1 MPGKLPEQREVKLTE
16 GIHLR
21 DATET
26 QNVRARFLHE
36 RQIGRVARQFQREVG
51 FDRRIHFARA
61 AVINIP
67 AAIGQLAFQDVANAT
82 LLNRIIHFTE
92 PMHEEDV
99 IGTESAIDEQLAAP
113 MPIGPLL
120 PEQVFLRARDCVRD
134 LGVLRAV
141 GCARIRRRARQRD
154 KIRGWQRHCS

>member
-1 MPGKLPEQREVKLTE
+1 MPGELSKQREVELAKR
-16 GIHLR
+16 IHLR

-26 QNVRARFLHE
+26 ENVRARFLHE

-67 AAIGQLAFQDVANAT
+67 AAIRQLAFQDVANAT

-99 IGTESAIDEQLAAP
+99 IGAESAIDEQLAAP

-120 PEQVFLRARDCVRD
+120 PEEVLLRARDCARD

-154 KIRGWQRHCS
+154 EVEGLRG